1 MLSGLLGGIPV
12 GGVVAGEMAGECV
25 ESVCLAEGLRAGR
38 ARRAPAEEQVTAV
51 VSHTHPWAAKPTLAG
66 HDLLEEEII
75 CMGRG
80 TGMPAAYEA
89 MMQAEG
95 HPAPVAWEVTLP
107 STVRALAERGLGVGI
122 VTSSLAD
129 PADDLVHLPIRS
141 KHATSQLGVVWRD
154 EPPPG
159 PPTEA
164 VLTALRTQL
173 ATPGDLPPPSDGT
186 GESQTES

>member
-1 MLSGLLGGIPV
+1 M
-12 GGVVAGEMAGECV
+12 AGEMAGECV